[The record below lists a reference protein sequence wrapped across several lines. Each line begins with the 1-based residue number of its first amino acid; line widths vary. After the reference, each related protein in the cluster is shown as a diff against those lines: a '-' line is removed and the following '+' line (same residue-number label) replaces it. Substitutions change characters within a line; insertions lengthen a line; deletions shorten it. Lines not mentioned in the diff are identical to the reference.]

1 MVNKRKSRL
10 SCKWNYFFLPIKYFA
25 SNYVLPNHRNK
36 RKRTSL
42 DGGKKYTAGL
52 TYKFVKILWMAEIRH
67 EWENS
72 KALYILEVNK
82 DNKVVIQK
90 LELIQIENNIRFVVF
105 KTAEVEIFVE
115 GTEYSIINEC
125 RVLWVVMNGSII
137 YLNLFKLSDHQ
148 IIFVYG
154 RSEYRDL
161 SMIQA
166 KNV

>member
-1 MVNKRKSRL
+1 
-10 SCKWNYFFLPIKYFA
+10 
-25 SNYVLPNHRNK
+25 
-36 RKRTSL
+36 
-42 DGGKKYTAGL
+42 
-52 TYKFVKILWMAEIRH
+52 MAEIRH

-90 LELIQIENNIRFVVF
+90 LELIQIENNIRLVVF

-137 YLNLFKLSDHQ
+137 CLNLFKL
-148 IIFVYG
+148 
-154 RSEYRDL
+154 
-161 SMIQA
+161 
-166 KNV
+166 